1 MAAQQYQTKQSPSTP
16 WKIRNE
22 SVSLCRKVPLD
33 AQQTA
38 HGLPAILFQPQ
49 ISEPAQGFPEVE
61 KNQVFCPKNEE
72 HFLHTAVKEQG
83 KQFWEWG
90 RMAMLE
96 TYWHHYPWFP
106 RPLCHSELTS
116 KCFDLGFTIAS
127 VLLFHITSAYFQGNK
142 IFHPS
147 VQLFF
152 QWWNTTCSTM
162 LICLQSGCSAKYVKQ
177 FVIEFFQSLGA

>member
-1 MAAQQYQTKQSPSTP
+1 MSLSHSAERSHWMLNKQPMGFLRYFSSHRYQSQLRASQKWRKTKF
-16 WKIRNE
+16 
-22 SVSLCRKVPLD
+22 C
-33 AQQTA
+33 
-38 HGLPAILFQPQ
+38 
-49 ISEPAQGFPEVE
+49 
-61 KNQVFCPKNEE
+61 CPKNEE

-116 KCFDLGFTIAS
+116 KCFDLCFTIAS